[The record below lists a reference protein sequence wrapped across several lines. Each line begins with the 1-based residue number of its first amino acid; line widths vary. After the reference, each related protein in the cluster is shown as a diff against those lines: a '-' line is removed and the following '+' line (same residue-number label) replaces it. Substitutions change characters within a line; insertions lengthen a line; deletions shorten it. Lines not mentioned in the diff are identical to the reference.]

1 MSDAP
6 NNLHDSRVNPGANLP
21 LVSLIVRTVNRPYYL
36 VECLESIE
44 LQSYPNIQI
53 VLVNDG
59 GPSIRSV
66 VDSVSLTKSLELI
79 ELPRN
84 VGRSAS
90 GNVGLN
96 AARGEFV
103 GFIDDDDIF
112 YPTHVEV
119 LVDQLLQSRAL
130 VAYSDAIQADQV
142 KCPFDDRLYMTTGV
156 KLHYSQDFS
165 LATLLQTN
173 YIPILCPLFS
183 AKLLQPVGV
192 MDGASRSSDA
202 TPLRFDTM
210 LDVLEDWDFW
220 IQLALKCEFVHV
232 RQITAEYRIRRD
244 GSNTV
249 GQFQHRWE
257 WSREYIRDKYQHHL
271 SAFLQAAPH
280 SVGVSSGREA

>member
-1 MSDAP
+1 MSEAP
-6 NNLHDSRVNPGANLP
+6 NNPRRSGEIPGANLP
-21 LVSLIVRTVNRPYYL
+21 LVSLVVRTVNRPYYL

-66 VDSVSLTKSLELI
+66 VDSVTLTKSLELI

-90 GNVGLN
+90 GNVGLA
-96 AARGEFV
+96 AARGEYV

-112 YPTHVEV
+112 YPTHVET
-119 LVDQLLQSRAL
+119 LVDRLLQSRAL
-130 VAYSDAIQADQV
+130 VAYSDAIQADQI
-142 KCPFDDRLYMTTGV
+142 KCPFDDRIYMTTAV

-173 YIPILCPLFS
+173 FIPILCPLFA
-183 AKLLQPVGV
+183 AKLLHSVPIPEDEREPGV
-192 MDGASRSSDA
+192 

-220 IQLALKCEFVHV
+220 IQLGLKCEFEHV

-249 GQFQHRWE
+249 GQLQHRWE
-257 WSREYIRDKYQHHL
+257 WSREYIREKYQHHL
-271 SAFLQAAPH
+271 PASSQAVAL
-280 SVGVSSGREA
+280 

>member
-1 MSDAP
+1 MSEAD
-6 NNLHDSRVNPGANLP
+6 NNTHGSSVGTGVKLP
-21 LVSLIVRTVNRPYYL
+21 LVSIVVRTVNRPHYL

-66 VDSVSLTKSLELI
+66 VESVTLTKSLELI

-84 VGRSAS
+84 IGRSAS
-90 GNVGLN
+90 GNVGL
-96 AARGEFV
+96 AAAKGEYV

-119 LVDQLLQSRAL
+119 LVDALLQSRAL
-130 VAYSDAIQADQV
+130 VAYSDAIQADQI
-142 KCPFDDRLYMTTGV
+142 KCPFDERLYMTTSV

-165 LATLLQTN
+165 LSTLLQTN

-183 AKLLQPVGV
+183 ASLL
-192 MDGASRSSDA
+192 RSKGDEG
-202 TPLRFDTM
+202 TLLGFDTM

-220 IQLALKCEFVHV
+220 IQLGLKSPFVHV
-232 RQITAEYRIRRD
+232 KAITAEYRIRRD

-249 GQFQHRWE
+249 GQFQSRWE
-257 WSREYIRDKYQHHL
+257 WSREYIREKYQHHL
-271 SAFLQAAPH
+271 ADIGAAA
-280 SVGVSSGREA
+280 GN

>member
-1 MSDAP
+1 MADLP
-6 NNLHDSRVNPGANLP
+6 NNLRSSREMPAVNLP
-21 LVSLIVRTVNRPYYL
+21 LVSLVVRTVNRPHYL

-66 VDSVSLTKSLELI
+66 VDSVRLTKTLELI

-90 GNVGLN
+90 GNVGLS

-130 VAYSDAIQADQV
+130 VAYSDAIQADQI

-165 LATLLQTN
+165 LATLLTTN
-173 YIPILCPLFS
+173 FIPILCPLFS
-183 AKLLQPVGV
+183 AKLLQPTPSFDGERS
-192 MDGASRSSDA
+192 DGA
-202 TPLRFDTM
+202 PLQFDTM

-220 IQLALKCEFVHV
+220 IQLGLKCEFVHV

-257 WSREYIRDKYQHHL
+257 WSREYIREKYQHHL
-271 SAFLQAAPH
+271 SALSQAAPLT
-280 SVGVSSGREA
+280 EAAL

>member
-1 MSDAP
+1 MLDAP
-6 NNLHDSRVNPGANLP
+6 NNPRQSRGMPAVKLP
-21 LVSLIVRTVNRPYYL
+21 LVSLVVRTVNRPYYL
-36 VECLESIE
+36 MECLESIE

-59 GPSIRSV
+59 GPSIRTVVESV
-66 VDSVSLTKSLELI
+66 ALTKSIEVI

-90 GNVGLN
+90 GNVGLA

-142 KCPFDDRLYMTTGV
+142 KCPFDDRIYMTTGV

-183 AKLLQPVGV
+183 AKLLQAGSVEPRGSEP
-192 MDGASRSSDA
+192 A
-202 TPLRFDTM
+202 PLRFDTM

-220 IQLALKCEFVHV
+220 IQLGLKCEFVHV

-257 WSREYIRDKYQHHL
+257 WSREYIREKYQHHL
-271 SAFLQAAPH
+271 SALSQAVPQSA
-280 SVGVSSGREA
+280 AAL